1 MKTIRKPSWQI
12 ALIPI
17 VSTLAILMLQIL
29 MFNGAPHVPLILGI
43 GITAV
48 FGIAH
53 GHKWSDLQDGM
64 LSSVAV
70 ALPVLGIFMVVG
82 MTIGT
87 WIASGTV
94 PLLTKIGLEILTPA
108 GFLPLT
114 CIICAIVSVFTGTSW
129 GTVGTIG
136 LALLGIGESLGIP
149 SYFTA
154 GAIVSGAWFGDKMSP
169 LSDTTNF
176 TAAITGTNLYTHMRN
191 MLPTTLPALV
201 ISLIIYSYLGNTYTS
216 TLAEL
221 GNVETLD
228 RLLTET
234 FVLNIWVLFP
244 PLVIAMCIWKKV
256 EPMPCMFL
264 GVFTASAIAFFVQ
277 DMSLNNILQ
286 VMMNGYISDTGN
298 SAIDSLLS
306 KGGIMSMT
314 WVITL
319 IMIAMAFG
327 GVLQK
332 TGCFDAILASVM
344 PLIKGRIGLVFATM
358 FATVS
363 FNFASNAFI
372 AYTIPGRMFTPAFRG
387 QGLSSC
393 NVSRILE
400 DGATMSAPL
409 IPWNSGAVFVSS
421 TLGIPTL
428 LYAPFAFCNWIS
440 FLFNLFWGIT
450 GWFIPKASEQE
461 IQTWCQQKSLIL
473 HGGVMEEASPENTK
487 NLIIYCDAKHKQ

>member
-1 MKTIRKPSWQI
+1 MKEIRKPSWQV
-12 ALIPI
+12 ALVPI
-17 VSTLAILMLQIL
+17 MSTLAILMVQIL
-29 MFNGAPHVPLILGI
+29 VFKGAPHIPLILGI
-43 GITAV
+43 GITAI
-48 FGIAH
+48 FGILH
-53 GHKWSDLQDGM
+53 GHKWSDLQQGM
-64 LSSVAV
+64 LSSVSV

-94 PLLTKIGLEILTPA
+94 PFLTKVGLEILTPA

-154 GAIVSGAWFGDKMSP
+154 GAVVSGAWFGDKMSP

-191 MLPTTLPALV
+191 MLPTTFPALV
-201 ISLIIYSYLGNTYTS
+201 ISLIIYTYLGSAYTS
-216 TLAEL
+216 TFAEL

-228 RLLTET
+228 RLLSES
-234 FVLNIWVLFP
+234 FILSLWVLLP
-244 PLVIAMCIWKKV
+244 PLVIGICIWKKV

-264 GVFTASAIAFFVQ
+264 GVFTASLVAFFVQ
-277 DMSLNNILQ
+277 GMPVNEILQ
-286 VMMNGYISDTGN
+286 VMMSGYVSDSGN
-298 SAIDSLLS
+298 PAIDTLLS

-332 TGCFDAILASVM
+332 TGCFDAILSSVM
-344 PLIKGRIGLVFATM
+344 PFLKGRIGLVFATM

-387 QGLSSC
+387 QGFSSC

-409 IPWNSGAVFVSS
+409 IPWNSGAVFVSG
-421 TLGIPTL
+421 TLGIPTV

-440 FLFNLFWGIT
+440 FLINLFWGLT
-450 GWFIPKASEQE
+450 GWFIPKASETE
-461 IQTWCQQKSLIL
+461 IQNWCQQNSLIL
-473 HGGVMEEASPENTK
+473 RDGNVIEATPENTQY
-487 NLIIYCDAKHKQ
+487 LISK